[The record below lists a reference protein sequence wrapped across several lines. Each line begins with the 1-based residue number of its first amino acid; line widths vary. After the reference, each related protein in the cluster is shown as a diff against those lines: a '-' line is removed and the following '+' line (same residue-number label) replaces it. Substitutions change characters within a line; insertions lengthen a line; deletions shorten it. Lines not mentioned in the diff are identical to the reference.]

1 MQGETK
7 QIPCITNDGR
17 GPSKFGVREI
27 VLNGDARWMLSEQQQ
42 ALNFRLRSSAKPYQS
57 DWHVAG
63 DPTLLII
70 LGGVI
75 EIELRDGS
83 ARSFSTGDMFV
94 AEDYLAE
101 EAEFDLNHTGHRARV
116 VSDVELQA
124 LHLKLAK
131 R

>member
-1 MQGETK
+1 
-7 QIPCITNDGR
+7 
-17 GPSKFGVREI
+17 
-27 VLNGDARWMLSEQQQ
+27 MLSEQQA
-42 ALNFRLRSSAKPYQS
+42 ALNFRLRSSDAGYES

-70 LGGVI
+70 LAGVI

-83 ARSFSTGDMFV
+83 SMQFAKGDMFV
-94 AEDYLAE
+94 AQDYLDNGIAL
-101 EAEFDLNHTGHRARV
+101 DGSLGHRARV
-116 VSDVELQA
+116 VGQEMFSA